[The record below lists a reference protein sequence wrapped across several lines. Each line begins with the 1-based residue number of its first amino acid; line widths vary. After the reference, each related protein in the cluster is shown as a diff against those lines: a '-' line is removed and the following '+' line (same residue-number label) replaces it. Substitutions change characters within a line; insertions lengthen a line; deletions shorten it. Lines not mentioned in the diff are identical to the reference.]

1 MYEANLEN
9 MKQANYGLIKVGKI
23 AGQLEINQSCDNSK
37 KLFEKCFFHLVKD
50 DEIKALSFV

>member
-23 AGQLEINQSCDNSK
+23 DVQLEFNHSCDNSK
-37 KLFEKCFFHLVKD
+37 KLFKKYFQLV
-50 DEIKALSFV
+50 